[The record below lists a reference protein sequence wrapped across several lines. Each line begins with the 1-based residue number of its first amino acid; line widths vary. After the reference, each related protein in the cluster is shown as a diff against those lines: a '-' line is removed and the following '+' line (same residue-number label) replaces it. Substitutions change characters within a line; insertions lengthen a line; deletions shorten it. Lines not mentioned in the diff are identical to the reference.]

1 MSQVGSC
8 LFFCSV
14 FVGLR
19 ISFTNTP
26 KIAKLETTHQPS
38 SSDHNDISP
47 DLIMSKLKG
56 EGSRLACVNNNTP
69 QLWEESRRENFG
81 ENNYHGDD
89 VGDAAILSRQTVP
102 ILMTAVNDGTP
113 FSSRDRDLPPS
124 SLDSRRGFKAKKLLL
139 GQLCPF

>member
-1 MSQVGSC
+1 
-8 LFFCSV
+8 
-14 FVGLR
+14 
-19 ISFTNTP
+19 
-26 KIAKLETTHQPS
+26 
-38 SSDHNDISP
+38 
-47 DLIMSKLKG
+47 MSKLKG
-56 EGSRLACVNNNTP
+56 GGGCLACVNNNTP
-69 QLWEESRRENFG
+69 QLREESRRENFG

-139 GQLCPF
+139 GLLCPF